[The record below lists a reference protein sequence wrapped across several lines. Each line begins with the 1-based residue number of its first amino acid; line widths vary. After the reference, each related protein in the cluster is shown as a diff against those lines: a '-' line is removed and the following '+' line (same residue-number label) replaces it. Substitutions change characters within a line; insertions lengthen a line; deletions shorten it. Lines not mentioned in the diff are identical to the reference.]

1 MSSKEWISNLPSNY
15 RGVVSSFKC
24 LSLELRLQTIIRELK
39 QRRRRRQRERQQS
52 SRFWYEKQQLC
63 TCIML
68 FCTFF
73 CRHCTTATWK
83 CLFSHFMESVNTRE
97 RFWFPFL
104 ERRYSLLE
112 FNSSKK
118 VGIIW
123 RIEREGICA
132 VKFEAAWIHLFKC
145 RLVPVAVVVA

>member
-73 CRHCTTATWK
+73 CRHCGPLRHCTTTTWK
-83 CLFSHFMESVNTRE
+83 CLISHFMESVNTRE

-112 FNSSKK
+112 FNSSKQGWHHLTNWTRWNLRGK
-118 VGIIW
+118 VW
-123 RIEREGICA
+123 SS
-132 VKFEAAWIHLFKC
+132 VNSPF
-145 RLVPVAVVVA
+145 